1 MRLMPILALMA
12 LAALPARAQVTS
24 QRLEGAAAEPQN
36 WMLYGGAYSNQRYSS
51 LSQINQGNV
60 KTLEQKWVVQ
70 NQVPGAWES
79 NPLVVDGIMYLTER
93 PNDAASP
100 SNERLLRGS

>member
-1 MRLMPILALMA
+1 MRHALLPIVLMACAA
-12 LAALPARAQVTS
+12 LAAPGSAADAPAASQVTS
-24 QRLEGAAAEPQN
+24 QRLERAAGEPQN

-70 NQVPGAWES
+70 NQVPGPGNLIPWWS
-79 NPLVVDGIMYLTER
+79 T
-93 PNDAASP
+93 ASCI
-100 SNERLLRGS
+100 